1 MGGLFSIIVVTGLA
15 VAATLAAA
23 SAAYAAKPDV
33 ASTSR
38 SARDDAVR
46 IIPMDKISDD
56 GRQKV
61 ASVMSQVSIFRR
73 LPTQVIACDPNLYL
87 FLIEHP
93 DLVVNMWEVMD
104 VSDMRLERTGE
115 DSYRANDGVGTA
127 GHVEYLYRSYDTHV
141 MYAEGAYNGPL
152 FINPVHGKCLLVL
165 KTGYV
170 RETDDKYYI
179 TCRLD
184 AFIQLQNVGV
194 EFVAKTFQPL
204 VGKTADHNFRET
216 AAFMSMVSRSA
227 ERDPRVVQNL
237 AAKLTKVPDEDREQL
252 CDLAKEISQ
261 AALDRN
267 SLSVNTQVA
276 PSSQR
281 RTVMRPRAAAGK
293 GVQAVTA
300 ARIPSLW
307 DLTQLARWRA
317 WRVASCAASSR
328 AIHDAP

>member
-1 MGGLFSIIVVTGLA
+1 
-15 VAATLAAA
+15 
-23 SAAYAAKPDV
+23 
-33 ASTSR
+33 
-38 SARDDAVR
+38 
-46 IIPMDKISDD
+46 MDKLTDD

-104 VSDMRLERTGE
+104 VSDMRLEKTGE
-115 DSYRANDGVGTA
+115 DTYRANDGVGTA

-141 MYAEGAYNGPL
+141 MYADGSYSGPL

-184 AFIQLQNVGV
+184 AFIQLQNVGL

-237 AAKLTKVPDEDREQL
+237 AAKLTKVPEEDRDQL
-252 CDLAKEISQ
+252 CNLAKEISL
-261 AALDRN
+261 AAMERD
-267 SLSVNTQVA
+267 SLSVNTQSA

-281 RTVMRPRAAAGK
+281 RTVMRP
-293 GVQAVTA
+293 
-300 ARIPSLW
+300 
-307 DLTQLARWRA
+307 
-317 WRVASCAASSR
+317 SSSGR
-328 AIHDAP
+328 

>member
-1 MGGLFSIIVVTGLA
+1 M
-15 VAATLAAA
+15 AAA
-23 SAAYAAKPDV
+23 DESPAVPEGGDFVDEHQTMPDRAQARIRRPRKPRRHGWNFAAAMIALHLAFAALVATPRAACAAKPDV

-38 SARDDAVR
+38 SAREDAVR
-46 IIPMDKISDD
+46 LIPMDKLSED

-61 ASVMSQVSIFRR
+61 GSVMSQVSIFRR

-115 DSYRANDGVGTA
+115 DTYRANDGVGTA

-141 MYAEGAYNGPL
+141 MYADGSYSGPL
-152 FINPVHGKCLLVL
+152 FVNPVHGKCLLVL

-184 AFIQLQNVGV
+184 AFIQLQNVGL
-194 EFVAKTFQPL
+194 EFVARTFQPL

-237 AAKLTKVPDEDREQL
+237 ATKLTKVPEEDRDQL
-252 CDLAKEISQ
+252 CDLAKEVAL
-261 AALDRN
+261 AAMDRD
-267 SLSVNTQVA
+267 SLSVNTQSA
-276 PSSQR
+276 PSGQR
-281 RTVMRPRAAAGK
+281 RTVMRPANSER
-293 GVQAVTA
+293 
-300 ARIPSLW
+300 
-307 DLTQLARWRA
+307 
-317 WRVASCAASSR
+317 
-328 AIHDAP
+328 